1 MREERKLKLKPK
13 LTSAVTVGARIPLP
27 ALGPG

>member
-13 LTSAVTVGARIPLP
+13 LTHEVTSGGSNPP
-27 ALGPG
+27 PGTGPG